1 MSSRIT
7 RSSARQSA
15 SSASLSNIESTKKS
29 SEQVQPAA
37 KDKPPATARKRKA
50 SAADLSTSV
59 KSEEQEVSA
68 STHRSKRVKQTQPEV
83 KPTASASKRQKKP
96 KATSAMASPGYA
108 SDQDCAQSHVLT
120 DINSEQIKA
129 ELTQQA
135 PQHTSS
141 SSKKK
146 SGKAKAAATDSSD
159 TPTTKRSK
167 KVSRKSENRSKE
179 TSTPSSHKV
188 EKPVDEE
195 KTGEMSDD
203 DGEEDPEGRNY
214 DDGDEEME
222 EHDFEGWLGGAG
234 AGAGGLGGPGGSGL
248 SSTLRALTGM
258 MAGMNGRFRGM
269 LDNLKQKDD
278 PSMQLIG
285 LQTLSE
291 TLLVSTEDTLAGHFS
306 PEVYLKELIPL
317 MQPNDFTGEENPE
330 MMLLACRCIANMME
344 ALPASTASVVY
355 SGAVPV
361 LLSKLIEIQ
370 YMDLAEQALLVCNHC
385 FPISSTTLTIYR
397 HWKRSRSN
405 FLPPLFVKVVLQL
418 A

>member
-15 SSASLSNIESTKKS
+15 SSASLSNIEPTKKS
-29 SEQVQPAA
+29 SEQAQPAA

-59 KSEEQEVSA
+59 KNEEQEIPA
-68 STHRSKRVKQTQPEV
+68 STHRSKRVKQSQSEV
-83 KPTASASKRQKKP
+83 KATASASKRQKKS
-96 KATSAMASPGYA
+96 KTAGVMASPGYA
-108 SDQDCAQSHVLT
+108 FGQESGQCHVLT
-120 DINSEQIKA
+120 DLDSDQTKA

-135 PQHTSS
+135 SQHTSS

-146 SGKAKAAATDSSD
+146 SGKAKAAASDSAD

-167 KVSRKSENRSKE
+167 KPSRKSENRSKD
-179 TSTPSSHKV
+179 TGNPSSYKT

-195 KTGEMSDD
+195 KTGEMSEDD
-203 DGEEDPEGRNY
+203 ADEDPEGRTY

-234 AGAGGLGGPGGSGL
+234 AGAGGPGGPGGSGL

-370 YMDLAEQALLVCNHC
+370 YMDLAEQALLVCE
-385 FPISSTTLTIYR
+385 
-397 HWKRSRSN
+397 W
-405 FLPPLFVKVVLQL
+405 LPCAWFQSC
-418 A
+418 